1 MRSSLT
7 AGVFAALLLVMASAS
22 VSAQPAPDGA
32 SPAMGPGM
40 MLHVS
45 TLSLSAYGEVKAAPD
60 MAGIS
65 LGVQTQ
71 APTAAAAMSQN
82 AAQMSRIVESLK
94 RSGVAD
100 KDIQTSGLSL
110 DSQYAYEQDKPPR
123 LAGYQASN
131 LVTITVQDLARLG
144 QTLDAVVASGANQIN
159 GISFGL
165 KDPQA
170 AEDAARLKAVQ
181 ALQAKAQ
188 LYAGAAG
195 LRLGRLINLS
205 EGANTTQPPRPIMAM
220 AMRKADAA
228 PTPVEGGELDIRVD
242 VSGLYE
248 LDR

>member
-1 MRSSLT
+1 MRSFL
-7 AGVFAALLLVMASAS
+7 AAAALAALLLATTSAS
-22 VSAQPAPDGA
+22 VSAQPAPDDAG
-32 SPAMGPGM
+32 PAKGPRM
-40 MLHVS
+40 MLHAS

-71 APTAAAAMSQN
+71 APTAAEAISQN
-82 AAQMSRIVESLK
+82 AARMGRIVESLK

-123 LAGYQASN
+123 LTGYQASN
-131 LVTITVQDLARLG
+131 QVTITVRDLAKLG

-165 KDPQA
+165 KNPQA
-170 AEDAARLKAVQ
+170 AEDAARLQAVQ

-205 EGANTTQPPRPIMAM
+205 EGTNTAQPPRPVFMA
-220 AMRKADAA
+220 ALRKADAA

-242 VSGLYE
+242 ITGLYQ
-248 LDR
+248 LDK